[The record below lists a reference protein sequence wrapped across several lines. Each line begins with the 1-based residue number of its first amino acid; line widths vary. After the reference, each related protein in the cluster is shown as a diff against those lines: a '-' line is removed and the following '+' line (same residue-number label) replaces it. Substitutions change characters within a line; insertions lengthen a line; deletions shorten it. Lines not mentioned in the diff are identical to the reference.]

1 MGITAQQAR
10 SLMRNDRMKI
20 NSAGTIHSRTG
31 PTKIVTINGT
41 ASVTKW
47 RKDRKQT
54 RKTFFEISGLPK
66 GAPCGSSGLWITK
79 DRNSIPFG
87 FLIPLIHHTVLG

>member
-54 RKTFFEISGLPK
+54 RKTFLKAVVCPKRLPV
-66 GAPCGSSGLWITK
+66 GHQACG
-79 DRNSIPFG
+79 
-87 FLIPLIHHTVLG
+87 